1 MKTQNHIILL
11 SKLIG
16 ALLIFLCSWGMSLA
30 ADTSESILDKIK
42 QRQELNVC
50 ISVDYFGITYRD
62 PKTGLLSG
70 VDNDMAQA
78 FAKDLGVRLNFVEST
93 YSVLFRDIDEN
104 RCDIAM
110 FGLGFNQERA
120 AKLRL
125 SQPYLISDM
134 YAIVSKS
141 NRRINSWADIDQ
153 PGVVIVVV
161 KGTTHETN
169 LRQRLKFATLTT
181 KGTGFEREVELLS
194 GRADVL
200 MTDYPYSQY
209 LLKQANWARR
219 VEPEGYFART
229 PYVYATKRGDEPW
242 GQRVDQF
249 VGAIKSDGRLRTSA
263 ERYGLSA
270 ILFEDK

>member
-1 MKTQNHIILL
+1 MTLL
-11 SKLIG
+11 RKLIYIF
-16 ALLIFLCSWGMSLA
+16 LIFVCSWGMGLA
-30 ADTSESILDKIK
+30 DETSESVLDKIK
-42 QRQELNVC
+42 KRQELIVC

-78 FAKDLGVRLNFVEST
+78 FAKDLGVRLSFTEST
-93 YSVLFRDIDEN
+93 YSALYKDIDEN

-110 FGLGFNQERA
+110 FGLGFTQERA
-120 AKLRL
+120 AKMRL
-125 SQPYLISDM
+125 SQPYLISDI

-161 KGTTHETN
+161 RGTTHETN
-169 LRQRLKFATLTT
+169 LRQRLKFATLST

-209 LLKQANWARR
+209 FLKQAKWARR
-219 VEPEGYFART
+219 VEPEGHFART
-229 PYVYATKRGDEPW
+229 PYVYATKRGDEVW
-242 GQRVDQF
+242 GRRVDQF
-249 VGAIKSDGRLRTSA
+249 VSTIKSDGRLHAST

-270 ILFEDK
+270 ILFED